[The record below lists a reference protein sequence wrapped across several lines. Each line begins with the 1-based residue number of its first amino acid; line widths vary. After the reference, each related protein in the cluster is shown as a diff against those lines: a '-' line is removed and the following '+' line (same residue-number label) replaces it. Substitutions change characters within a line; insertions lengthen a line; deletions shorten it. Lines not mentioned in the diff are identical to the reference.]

1 MGLLGQNS
9 AKVTAGAYTWC
20 PLWIK
25 LSPPSPPL
33 SAISP
38 RKTIYFSS
46 NSHLSGYTGRVGEG
60 EGERDIIPSLWQ
72 YALTWGDAR
81 FCCRCF
87 MKINVVFLNIKFQ
100 RNCSAVL
107 LDIQW
112 VLGYFHELICD
123 LQHIEEPLNLVTKGS
138 KNFVVQW
145 NPALR
150 PLIRPLR

>member
-1 MGLLGQNS
+1 
-9 AKVTAGAYTWC
+9 
-20 PLWIK
+20 
-25 LSPPSPPL
+25 
-33 SAISP
+33 
-38 RKTIYFSS
+38 
-46 NSHLSGYTGRVGEG
+46 
-60 EGERDIIPSLWQ
+60 
-72 YALTWGDAR
+72 
-81 FCCRCF
+81 

-123 LQHIEEPLNLVTKGS
+123 LQHTEEPLNLVTKGS